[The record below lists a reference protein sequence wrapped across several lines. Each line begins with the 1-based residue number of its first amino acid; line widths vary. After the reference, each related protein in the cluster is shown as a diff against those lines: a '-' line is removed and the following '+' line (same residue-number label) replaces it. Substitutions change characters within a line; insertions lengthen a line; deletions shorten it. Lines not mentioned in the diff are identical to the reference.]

1 MIKGAIMVNSTLG
14 EKLLELRTS
23 RNLTQQQVS
32 DALHIGRVTY
42 TYYEG
47 NKRTPDL
54 SLLLSICKFYG
65 IEIKELINENTI
77 PVFNPEVSVEGP
89 IKATGVV
96 GTSNLGINLISNVLE
111 GALGD
116 LGVKPPFTKM
126 EKELITNFRQLNSE
140 DKEEVSHLI
149 KYKLKK
155 QKKK

>member
-1 MIKGAIMVNSTLG
+1 MANSTLG

-77 PVFNPEVSVEGP
+77 PISNLET
-89 IKATGVV
+89 KAVAALGAVAP
-96 GTSNLGINLISNVLE
+96 GLGINLISGVLE
-111 GALGD
+111 GALAD
-116 LGVKPPFTKM
+116 KGVKPPFTKM
-126 EKELITNFRQLNSE
+126 EKEFITNFRRLNSE
-140 DKEEVSHLI
+140 DKEEVYHLI
-149 KYKLKK
+149 KYKLRK